1 MWSDAFAQAS
11 GAAPGAPGAAGSGS
25 SNPTM
30 SLLLNALQFLPLFII
45 LYLLLIRPQQQ
56 QKKKLEAMLKQ
67 LKKGDRVLTSGGI
80 FGTVI
85 GVDEAKAVLKI
96 ADDVKVEFSKSAIVQ
111 VMATEAK

>member
-1 MWSDAFAQAS
+1 MWSDAFAQTGGA
-11 GAAPGAPGAAGSGS
+11 GAAQNPGMAMLLQLAP
-25 SNPTM
+25 M
-30 SLLLNALQFLPLFII
+30 LIIFVI

-56 QKKKLEAMLKQ
+56 QKKKLEAMLKE
-67 LKKGDRVLTSGGI
+67 LKKGDRVLTTGGI